1 MTTVRPA
8 QPGAQATDGGL
19 SSPGG
24 REIVSRR
31 RRVGRRRPLLTGGI
45 MVLPASLILL
55 VFWVIPLVL
64 VIGFSFFHWTDGTQ
78 PRFDGVGEYRIVL
91 SSHLFWQSVVITLIF
106 AAGTVVVGTLISLGL
121 ALALHAGLRAVRM
134 FRALFF
140 LPYVTP
146 IVATSTVW
154 LWIYQPGVGILDRML
169 ASVGLPGTIAWV
181 SYPKLALIS
190 LMIYTIWFS
199 FGFTTL
205 LFMAGLTEIPKET
218 VEATHLDGAS
228 TWQRIRWVI
237 LPLLAPTTLFVVV
250 VNTINA
256 FQAFTQIY
264 ALTRG
269 GPLNGTTTLT
279 YLIYQLSFQYFHFG
293 QASSAATLFFLLVG
307 LLVLIQFRVARRTGS
322 YRL

>member
-1 MTTVRPA
+1 
-8 QPGAQATDGGL
+8 
-19 SSPGG
+19 
-24 REIVSRR
+24 
-31 RRVGRRRPLLTGGI
+31 
-45 MVLPASLILL
+45 
-55 VFWVIPLVL
+55 
-64 VIGFSFFHWTDGTQ
+64 
-78 PRFDGVGEYRIVL
+78 
-91 SSHLFWQSVVITLIF
+91 
-106 AAGTVVVGTLISLGL
+106 
-121 ALALHAGLRAVRM
+121 
-134 FRALFF
+134 
-140 LPYVTP
+140 
-146 IVATSTVW
+146 
-154 LWIYQPGVGILDRML
+154 LDRML